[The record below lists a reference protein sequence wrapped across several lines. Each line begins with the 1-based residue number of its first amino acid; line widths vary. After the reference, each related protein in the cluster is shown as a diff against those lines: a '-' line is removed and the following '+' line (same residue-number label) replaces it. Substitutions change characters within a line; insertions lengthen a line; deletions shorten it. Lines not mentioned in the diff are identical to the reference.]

1 MFVGLIKTMRRTFLL
16 YSVILLCFA
25 GVFNANA
32 QTTDLL
38 ASKDNT
44 IYSDGDSSNGSG
56 SFLFVGTTSIGFER
70 RALVRFDLSSLTP
83 TDSVISA
90 QLQMF
95 VSKTKYNTETLY
107 FYRLTNDWGESGSVA
122 PYEEGG
128 GTGAFPG
135 DATWNYAF
143 YDTAAWKTPGGDLDP
158 VPSDSEQVG
167 NTGSYTWSGA
177 GLLTDINY
185 WIKNPE
191 QNFGWILIIPIAQ
204 PSTKRFNSR
213 ENADNPP
220 KLVIQTLAQ
229 QSSFIQQT
237 EDNNFSIYPNP
248 THGEILISEEGG
260 SPLKSIR
267 VLDLMGSTILA
278 VSENAIDG
286 SVQKITLNAKGCYYI
301 VINNSI
307 YRKVIVY

>member
-95 VSKTKYNTETLY
+95 VSKTKAVLLLHTKKE
-107 FYRLTNDWGESGSVA
+107 VA
-122 PYEEGG
+122 QEHSREMR
-128 GTGAFPG
+128 PG
-135 DATWNYAF
+135 
-143 YDTAAWKTPGGDLDP
+143 
-158 VPSDSEQVG
+158 
-167 NTGSYTWSGA
+167 
-177 GLLTDINY
+177 IM
-185 WIKNPE
+185 
-191 QNFGWILIIPIAQ
+191 
-204 PSTKRFNSR
+204 PSTIRLHG
-213 ENADNPP
+213 
-220 KLVIQTLAQ
+220 KLLVVISILFPAILNRLA
-229 QSSFIQQT
+229 T
-237 EDNNFSIYPNP
+237 PVH
-248 THGEILISEEGG
+248 THGQEQ
-260 SPLKSIR
+260 
-267 VLDLMGSTILA
+267 A
-278 VSENAIDG
+278 
-286 SVQKITLNAKGCYYI
+286 C
-301 VINNSI
+301 
-307 YRKVIVY
+307 